1 MSKETTKTV
10 EFIRNTMAGGKPVK
24 VGEVVTLP
32 AKEAQFL
39 IHINRAK
46 EYEAPAAE
54 IPATETGAGEG
65 EGLDLDK
72 MKVPELKKFAADN
85 EIELPAGA
93 KKPEIV
99 AAIAAE
105 ILKRNA
111 HLDASEE
118 ETEDGEETGAGEG
131 DETPDSNP

>member
-24 VGEVVTLP
+24 VGQVATLP

-72 MKVPELKKFAADN
+72 MKVPELKKFAANN

-99 AAIAAE
+99 AAIAAAL
-105 ILKRNA
+105 IAKA
-111 HLDASEE
+111 AAAGEE

-131 DETPDSNP
+131 DETTETNP